1 MRRVTTI
8 AEVRRQVA
16 AWRREALT
24 VGFVPTM
31 GALHAGHLAL
41 VSEAAVRADR
51 VVVSIFVNPTQFDRA
66 DDLAAYPR
74 DLDGDERALAGLG
87 NAAPDLVFAPAAAE
101 LYPTPPLTSV
111 RVAELGDHLCGA
123 SRPGH
128 FDGVGLI
135 VTKLLSIVRPDLAV
149 FGRKDRQQL
158 EIVRRLVADLDLGV
172 DIVAAPTV
180 REEDGVALSSRNRRL
195 GPDQRPSARALS
207 QALRGAVEVARAARA
222 AATPLEPEAALVA
235 AREVLA
241 RAGVEVEY
249 LDAVEPGTL
258 QPTRAPV
265 AAGDRVVLAVAA
277 YVGPVRLI
285 DNVELGDR
293 DDEQRLLAATA
304 DVPAS
309 AQQRPRGG

>member
-87 NAAPDLVFAPAAAE
+87 SAAPDLAFAPAAAE

-195 GPDQRPSARALS
+195 GPDQRRSARALPH
-207 QALRGAVEVARAARA
+207 ALRAAVEVARAARA